1 MKQASTRQLYQ
12 YWNELRGLRTA
23 PERENIDPADISN
36 ILPDTFI
43 LEADSNLDFPFRV
56 VGARTNALFD
66 RQLKGEGFINLWRP
80 VDQRTV
86 RAMLLTTLDGACPI
100 IAGAMAAP
108 ADRAAVELELLLLPL
123 RLNGKTHARLLGCLA
138 PARHPD
144 WFGLVAADSMAL
156 TSMRVLRS
164 ERELRN
170 DQPRPP
176 ERPVFA
182 KPPQLSG
189 RDRFRVYEGGRSLG
203 NN

>member
-23 PERENIDPADISN
+23 PERENIDPADIGN

-43 LEADSNLDFPFRV
+43 LEADCNLDFPFRV

-66 RQLKGEGFINLWRP
+66 RQLKGEAFISLWRP
-80 VDQRTV
+80 EDQRTV

-144 WFGLVAADSMAL
+144 WFGLLSADRIAL

-164 ERELRN
+164 EREQRGDL
-170 DQPRPP
+170 PRQP
-176 ERPVFA
+176 ERSTFA
-182 KPPQLSG
+182 KQSQVSA
-189 RDRFRVYEGGRSLG
+189 RQRFTVYEGGRSRG
-203 NN
+203 SN